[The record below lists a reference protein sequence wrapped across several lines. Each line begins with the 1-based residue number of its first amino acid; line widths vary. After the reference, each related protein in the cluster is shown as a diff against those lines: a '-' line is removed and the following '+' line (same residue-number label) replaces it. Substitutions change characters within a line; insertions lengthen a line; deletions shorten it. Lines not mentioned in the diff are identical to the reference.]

1 MQEKK
6 YLLKKKPLEII
17 RHPSLIIYKIEF
29 QKHDKDYDFNN
40 SEKWRLMI
48 SFTSTGGSQR
58 VSNCIFKLLITFYRR
73 HKKRNEIT
81 GTIKSNYSFLKNS
94 N

>member
-1 MQEKK
+1 MMQEKK

-48 SFTSTGGSQR
+48 SFTSTGGS
-58 VSNCIFKLLITFYRR
+58 
-73 HKKRNEIT
+73 
-81 GTIKSNYSFLKNS
+81 
-94 N
+94 